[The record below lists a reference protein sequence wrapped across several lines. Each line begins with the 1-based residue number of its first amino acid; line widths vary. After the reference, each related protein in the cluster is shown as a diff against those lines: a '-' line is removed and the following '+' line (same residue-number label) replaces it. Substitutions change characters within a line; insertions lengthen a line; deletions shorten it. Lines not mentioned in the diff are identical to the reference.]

1 MRFPTFSLAA
11 SLIATTA
18 LSLPALAVPPSKID
32 MRRLSTFA
40 NPLDLPYRYQP
51 HTQPVRGKAPFREA
65 ADPHVIEFGGR
76 YWMFASHSKGYW
88 WSKDLVHWTFVEPI
102 GFPVDKF
109 APSAVAIDGKLYVT
123 VSEFANKVWVTD
135 DPLVGHWTLAANVN
149 AKYQD
154 PELFRDDDGRL
165 FLYEGL
171 AGSGPLRVF
180 ELDPQSFQTIDK
192 SDIPQSRNKEARGWE
207 VPGDDNEQLTKQSY
221 VEGSAMLKRNGR
233 YYLEYS
239 APGTEFKTY
248 ANGLLV
254 ADKPMGPFVYQDYSP
269 FAAKPSGFIAGAG
282 HGKTFADMNGQY
294 WHVGTMTISVR
305 HPFER
310 RLGLFPTSFTST
322 GEVVADTYLSDYP
335 RYSDGDRSLTGWMLL
350 SRKKKVTVS
359 STLEGYPADN
369 AADEEVRTWW
379 SAQTGGPGEWL
390 QMDLGATKL
399 IEAVQINFADQDSTG
414 LGISKDVYRYVL
426 ELSTDGRRWHTA
438 VNHAIEGRDSPHDYE
453 VLQKPQRARY
463 LRLRN
468 VQSPDGSKF
477 SLYDLRVFGHGNGTK
492 ADTVGG
498 VSAVRDFADGRKAE
512 IQWERA
518 RNAEFYVVRFG
529 PRADLM
535 PQNVQVYDG
544 VTALKLNSLN
554 VGTPYCFA
562 VDAVNE
568 SGITRSEKATCV
580 Q

>member
-1 MRFPTFSLAA
+1 MRFPTQAIIAGLVAA
-11 SLIATTA
+11 TVV
-18 LSLPALAVPPSKID
+18 SLPAIAVSAGKTD
-32 MRRLSTFA
+32 TRRLSTFA

-51 HTQPVRGKAPFREA
+51 HKQPVRAKAPFREA
-65 ADPHVIEFGGR
+65 ADPVVIEFGSR

-88 WSKDLVHWTFVEPI
+88 WSRDLVNWNFVEPT

-109 APSAVAIDGKLYVT
+109 APSALAIDGKLYVT

-135 DPLVGHWTLAANVN
+135 DPLAGRWTLEADVN

-171 AGSGPLRVF
+171 AGSGPLRVL
-180 ELDPQSFQTIDK
+180 EMNPQTFQTMGVAN
-192 SDIPQSRNKEARGWE
+192 IPQSRNKESRGWE
-207 VPGDDNEQLTKQSY
+207 VPGDNNEQLTKQSY
-221 VEGSAMLKRNGR
+221 VEGAAMLKHDGR

-248 ANGLLV
+248 ANGVLV
-254 ADKPMGPFVYQDYSP
+254 ADNPMGPFVYQDYSP

-282 HGKTFADMNGQY
+282 HGKTFKDMNGQY
-294 WHVGTMTISVR
+294 WHMGTMTISVR

-310 RLGLFPTSFTST
+310 RLGLFPTRFTAT
-322 GEVVADTYLSDYP
+322 GELIADTYLSDYP

-359 STLEGYPADN
+359 STLEGYPAEN

-379 SAQTGGPGEWL
+379 SAKTGGPDEWL
-390 QMDLGATKL
+390 QMDLGAAKP
-399 IEAVQINFADQDSTG
+399 IEAVQINFADQDSSG

-426 ELSTDGRRWHTA
+426 ELSIDGRRWHTV
-438 VNHAIEGRDSPHDYE
+438 VNHALEGRDSPHDYQ
-453 VLQKPQRARY
+453 VLPKPMRARY
-463 LRLRN
+463 IRLRN
-468 VQSPDGSKF
+468 VLSPDNGKF
-477 SLYDLRVFGHGNGTK
+477 SLYDLRVFGHGTGPK
-492 ADTVGG
+492 ADTVVG
-498 VSAVRDFADGRKAE
+498 VSVARDIADGRKAK

-518 RNAEFYVVRFG
+518 RNAEFYIVRFG
-529 PRADLM
+529 PRVDLM

-544 VTALKLNSLN
+544 DTELKVNSLN

-562 VDAVNE
+562 IDAVNE
-568 SGITRSEKATCV
+568 SGITRSKKATCV
-580 Q
+580 K